1 MSLQTHLSQLAAKHE
16 ALERELH
23 DAMQSL
29 ASDDLRIAELK
40 RKKLH
45 LKDEIERLRGSTP
58 TSGAPAGLAPGDAA
72 GFSSSPDSDQ
82 DVTAAWDTSAAVLLS
97 ERRAAGKS
105 ALSSPSNRPEQPAAR
120 GNADVRRPA

>member
-23 DAMQSL
+23 YAMQSL

-45 LKDEIERLRGSTP
+45 LKDEIERLRGET
-58 TSGAPAGLAPGDAA
+58 LH
-72 GFSSSPDSDQ
+72 
-82 DVTAAWDTSAAVLLS
+82 
-97 ERRAAGKS
+97 
-105 ALSSPSNRPEQPAAR
+105 
-120 GNADVRRPA
+120 